1 MNARVEKS
9 TPEEA
14 AEARGAAGAVTASGA
29 GARGAGRSPWEVL
42 DFGDVVM
49 HCFTPDQREFYD
61 LEGFYGAAEEVELPA
76 AVSGA
81 AASGAAGAAAGG
93 SGGRAGKRDAA
104 SWANRA

>member
-1 MNARVEKS
+1 MYSRPQLGAVLAKS
-9 TPEEA
+9 ESA
-14 AEARGAAGAVTASGA
+14 AAGERFGRDLG

-76 AVSGA
+76 EVSGA
-81 AASGAAGAAAGG
+81 G
-93 SGGRAGKRDAA
+93 SGVSGIVGGKRDAS

>member
-1 MNARVEKS
+1 MR
-9 TPEEA
+9 
-14 AEARGAAGAVTASGA
+14 RGPGVL